1 MSGNRYIGLGLL
13 ATHPA
18 FIARRA
24 ALVCPICRRW
34 ETTRAAEYDQHFLA
48 HEPTQEQAYK
58 WLSGKTYRKV
68 AQRKGWPDTDQLIR
82 EGKL

>member
-1 MSGNRYIGLGLL
+1 MSGNRYIRLGLL

-18 FIARRA
+18 FNMSEGMLA
-24 ALVCPICRRW
+24 CPLCKDYL
-34 ETTRAAEYDQHFLA
+34 THSAPEYDKHFLA

-68 AQRKGWPDTDQLIR
+68 AQRKDWPDTDQLIR